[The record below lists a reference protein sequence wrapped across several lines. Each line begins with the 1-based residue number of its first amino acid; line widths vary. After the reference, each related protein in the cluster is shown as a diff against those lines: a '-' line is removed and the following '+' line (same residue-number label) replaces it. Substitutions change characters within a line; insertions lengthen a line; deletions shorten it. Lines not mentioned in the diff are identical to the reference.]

1 MDNIL
6 NITMDQGS
14 SLDYSFYLQTEDG
27 DPFNLSGYDVRMQ
40 VRKSYGS
47 TSTEINATLANGK
60 VALEN
65 AAGGHLKVVLLP
77 SDTSSI
83 RFNGVN
89 DESLECV
96 YDLEII
102 SPVGQVWKPARGTF
116 TLNREVTR

>member
-27 DPFNLSGYDVRMQ
+27 DPFNLTSYDVRMQ

-65 AAGGHLKVVLLP
+65 AVGGHLKVLLLP

-83 RFNGVN
+83 RFNAVN